1 MKKKLN
7 FTQYKSRLIKSLDS
21 VDTIKLSKI
30 IHLFKKKIKNK
41 NKIFVCGNGGSA
53 AISNHYICDFLKL
66 VRQKTNF
73 KPRFLSLANNLETIT
88 AISNDIN
95 YDKIFYFQ
103 LESLFDPGDI
113 LILISSSGNSK
124 NMVNALKFAKKNKI
138 YTISFTGFKGG
149 YLKRNSNLSIHVKSN
164 TYGISEDSHHIL
176 MHYLMEELIDQLNF
190 K

>member
-1 MKKKLN
+1 M
-7 FTQYKSRLIKSLDS
+7 
-21 VDTIKLSKI
+21 
-30 IHLFKKKIKNK
+30 
-41 NKIFVCGNGGSA
+41 
-53 AISNHYICDFLKL
+53 
-66 VRQKTNF
+66 
-73 KPRFLSLANNLETIT
+73 ANNLETIT

-95 YDKIFYFQ
+95 YDKIFSFQ